1 MCNNYSNHIDKTNV
15 VLAIFMTSG
24 KKKHTFTQTNN
35 RVAQAAESS
44 VPPRFILSSQSA
56 KASFQYSPH
65 RHTEAVTQEK
75 GENFCRFRNYLMSMK
90 IGLKDGYG
98 GAFVAAL
105 GNSNQEICI
114 YIYIYIYRCIL
125 WFFWLSISTN
135 VFLYGCLLFKV
146 LILLLLLETPRFWL
160 DNAFAVTVLVLS
172 GNSTHASVLVGL
184 LHCPALK
191 RL

>member
-114 YIYIYIYRCIL
+114 YIYIYIYTDVYYGS
-125 WFFWLSISTN
+125 F
-135 VFLYGCLLFKV
+135 GCLFLQMSFYMAAYSSKSSSSSFFSRPPASGS
-146 LILLLLLETPRFWL
+146 T
-160 DNAFAVTVLVLS
+160 TLS
-172 GNSTHASVLVGL
+172 
-184 LHCPALK
+184 P
-191 RL
+191 